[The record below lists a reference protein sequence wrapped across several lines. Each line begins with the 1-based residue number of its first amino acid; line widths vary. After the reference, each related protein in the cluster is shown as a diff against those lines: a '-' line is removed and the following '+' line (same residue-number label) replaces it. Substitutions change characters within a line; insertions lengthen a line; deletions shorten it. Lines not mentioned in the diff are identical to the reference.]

1 MKTDKIVDS
10 KVTIMTDLGG
20 KKSKALLLKNET
32 EIEAFKEQLRIANV
46 TNRYFFYYE
55 GEEDGWTF
63 EVEAKDFEEAFD
75 KAYAQW
81 GPQVENMYYRQ
92 L

>member
-20 KKSKALLLKNET
+20 EKSKTLLLKNET
-32 EIEAFKEQLRIANV
+32 EIEAFKEQLRVGGVSQQRELLKA
-46 TNRYFFYYE
+46 FYAYIDYKWAIGMLTDKVDKVIE
-55 GEEDGWTF
+55 G
-63 EVEAKDFEEAFD
+63 FD
-75 KAYAQW
+75 KS
-81 GPQVENMYYRQ
+81 

>member
-1 MKTDKIVDS
+1 M
-10 KVTIMTDLGG
+10 
-20 KKSKALLLKNET
+20 KNEDSNT
-32 EIEAFKEQLRIANV
+32 EQPCTIQNV
-46 TNRYFFYYE
+46 TNRFFFYYE

-81 GPQVENMYYRQ
+81 GPQVEDMYYRH